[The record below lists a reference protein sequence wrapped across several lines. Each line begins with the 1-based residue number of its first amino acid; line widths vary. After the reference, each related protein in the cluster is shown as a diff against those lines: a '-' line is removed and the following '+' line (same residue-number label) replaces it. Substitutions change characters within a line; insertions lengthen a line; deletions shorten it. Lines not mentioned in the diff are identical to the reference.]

1 MSEIE
6 LRFNPQLGT
15 WYNPLTWYGKESSP
29 APQVQTKPAVDDF
42 FAPGE
47 EKKMDEQLIREKLIA
62 EWRHNLMLAAAGA
75 GFALVLILLFRKK
88 K

>member
-47 EKKMDEQLIREKLIA
+47 EKKMEQLIREKLIA